1 MHPGS
6 IPGRASRSVC
16 GIARIVANA
25 TDSAPRT
32 CYPAIVT
39 ALTRLFA
46 IMALFLSLMTGSV
59 AHGAGTIG
67 CVAVTDVATEMASGH
82 VDRAPDSTSTDTDRV
97 CPHHHGGCHGHHIA
111 APSEGA
117 AALPRPASADRRIAA
132 RSWPVRDVTIDPTRR
147 PPRA

>member
-1 MHPGS
+1 
-6 IPGRASRSVC
+6 
-16 GIARIVANA
+16 
-25 TDSAPRT
+25 
-32 CYPAIVT
+32 VT